1 MRIVKFIMVFL
12 AGTQLY
18 SGVVLADSAQDLLNE
33 MQQRYE
39 STNSQTPAQTNQNS
53 LPPPPVSPPI
63 GTNSPVIQPSV
74 VPQSTQNKGNIS
86 KKQNN
91 KNIGRVGV
99 ACTKTETPLI
109 IETNVSAKLFFNGRY
124 LTTTPVRI
132 CVKNKAIWA
141 NDGAFLIRL
150 SKQGYAEIVDTI
162 IMGTTKLKKKYVL
175 VNLD

>member
-1 MRIVKFIMVFL
+1 MVFL

-74 VPQSTQNKGNIS
+74 VLQSTQNKGNIS

-91 KNIGRVGV
+91 KNVGRVGV

-124 LTTTPVRI
+124 LTTTPVLGMWPFQT
-132 CVKNKAIWA
+132 APFQSGGPATW
-141 NDGAFLIRL
+141 L
-150 SKQGYAEIVDTI
+150 SGSCN
-162 IMGTTKLKKKYVL
+162 GTQPGR
-175 VNLD
+175 